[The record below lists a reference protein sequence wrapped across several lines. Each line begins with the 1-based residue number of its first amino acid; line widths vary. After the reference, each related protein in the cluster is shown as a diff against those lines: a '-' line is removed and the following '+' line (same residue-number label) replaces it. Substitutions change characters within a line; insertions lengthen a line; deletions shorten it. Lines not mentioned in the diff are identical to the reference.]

1 MCDILKCFKVE
12 LVENFSGTGKSLPDS
27 QHELLLLSNQN
38 GIL

>member
-1 MCDILKCFKVE
+1 MCDIFKCLKVE

-27 QHELLLLSNQN
+27 QHELILLSNQN